1 MKLLKIILFVFL
13 STIVYSQELDYRF
26 MTNKIVFKK
35 GKNTVSSSMNN
46 IKEFNYGVLNLKG
59 GINIYKS
66 KLKMENINIFNHKIG
81 SIGF

>member
-35 GKNTVSSSMNN
+35 GK
-46 IKEFNYGVLNLKG
+46 KEAIQIIQKKKY
-59 GINIYKS
+59 
-66 KLKMENINIFNHKIG
+66 
-81 SIGF
+81 